1 MSEPRIIKKY
11 PNRRLYDTAI
21 SSYITLVDVRELVLK
36 DVDFKVV
43 DAKTK
48 EDITRQILLQIIS
61 EEEEAG
67 SPIFSSELLSQV
79 IRSYGGKMQNMVSS
93 YLEQSMDLFAEQ
105 QRAFHEQ
112 TRSMIDTNPLAV
124 ITQIAE
130 QNLNMWKKMGNEV
143 MSIRKEGDKFDLT
156 DPFGLVASVKNKSKQ
171 SEAKKEAASAAGT
184 RSKKGK

>member
-21 SSYITLVDVRELVLK
+21 SCYITLVDVRKLVLE

-43 DAKTK
+43 DAKSK

-93 YLEQSMDLFAEQ
+93 YLEKSMDLFAEQ

-112 TRSMIDTNPLAV
+112 TRSLAETNPLAFM
-124 ITQIAE
+124 TQIAE
-130 QNLNMWKKMGNEV
+130 QNLSMWKKMGSDVMRLGENE
-143 MSIRKEGDKFDLT
+143 KFDLT
-156 DPFGLVASVKNKSKQ
+156 DPFGLAASVKNRKNQEQPRK
-171 SEAKKEAASAAGT
+171 EEKKPTAKK
-184 RSKKGK
+184 